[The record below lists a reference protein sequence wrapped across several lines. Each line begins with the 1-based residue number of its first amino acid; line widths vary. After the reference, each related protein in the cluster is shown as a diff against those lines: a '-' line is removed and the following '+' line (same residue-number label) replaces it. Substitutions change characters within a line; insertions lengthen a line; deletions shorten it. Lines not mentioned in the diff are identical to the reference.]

1 MRNKIIPFLL
11 GCLVFMSI
19 AASTATFMVVQP
31 MKPKFTLVKSFR
43 AKYFIENEVKTYIE
57 SKVREGYIVKSI
69 SMIDDESWSKG
80 IVVMEKY

>member
-19 AASTATFMVVQP
+19 AASTDTFMTVKP

-43 AKYFIENEVKTYIE
+43 SMYFIENEVKTYIE
-57 SKVREGYIVKSI
+57 SKIKEGYIVKSI
-69 SMIDDESWSKG
+69 SMIDDNNWSKG